1 VTYTV
6 EFSRPARKR
15 LGGLPENIRVRL
27 ARAIDALADN
37 PRPIGVEKLSG
48 YADRYRIREGD
59 YRIVY
64 TIHDTALVVL
74 VVGVGH
80 RKDIYR

>member
-1 VTYTV
+1 MTYTV
-6 EFSRPARKR
+6 EFSRPARKQ
-15 LGGLPENIRVRL
+15 LGGLPANVRVRL
-27 ARAIDALADN
+27 ARAIDALVEN

-48 YADRYRIREGD
+48 YEDRYRIREGD

-64 TIHDTALVVL
+64 IIRDTALVVL
-74 VVGVGH
+74 ILRVGH